1 MSNILGG
8 HHDVSDHGIF
18 SCIKLR
24 QIGSKF
30 SIVISLA
37 SKLLDA
43 KLSSAAES

>member
-18 SCIKLR
+18 SYIKVG

-30 SIVISLA
+30 SIVMSLD
-37 SKLLDA
+37 L
-43 KLSSAAES
+43 